1 MRNKIFKGQKG
12 IAGTDAL
19 IAVLLIALF
28 SGLIATISYN
38 IFISNSSISRMS
50 KATSYIV
57 DVFEYVDKIYYED
70 VTKDN
75 IVNYFNSKYY
85 TGDKSEVKMK
95 STAEE
100 TVNTPYVAEINITK
114 YNQTEG
120 NSGKLD
126 LVEEITM
133 TVTYK
138 LGGKEQKIEMKKI
151 RTREELITPNKPD
164 LSLLTIQEGYDIYP
178 IKKVEDKW
186 KVCNENDISWYN
198 YEVGNW
204 ALVIQTKRDLSQQEE
219 IDPGSLESGE
229 TFYAWIPRYAYNNTD
244 KSVKFL
250 YSNSDNY
257 LEANGDY
264 KKVVKL
270 DSSKY
275 TIPTDFSTGDK
286 KLTGVWS
293 KEETSNVFKNLNDFY
308 PLKK

>member
-1 MRNKIFKGQKG
+1 MRNKIFKDQKG
-12 IAGTDAL
+12 IAGADAL

-38 IFISNSSISRMS
+38 IFISNSSINRMS

-57 DVFEYVDKIYYED
+57 DVFEYVDKIYYDD

-85 TGDKSEVKMK
+85 TGDRSEVKMK
-95 STAEE
+95 STTEE
-100 TVNTPYVAEINITK
+100 TVNTPYVAEINVTK

-133 TVTYK
+133 RVTYK
-138 LGGKEQKIEMKKI
+138 LGSKEQKVEMKKI
-151 RTREELITPNKPD
+151 KARDNLITPNKPD
-164 LSLLTIQEGYDIYP
+164 LSLLTVEASYRIYP

-244 KSVKFL
+244 RSVRFL

-257 LEANGDY
+257 IETDGDY
-264 KKVVKL
+264 KKVVEV

-275 TIPTDFSTGDK
+275 TIPTDFSTGGK
-286 KLTGVWS
+286 KLTGVWN
-293 KEETSNVFKNLNDFY
+293 KEETSDVFKNLNNFY

>member
-1 MRNKIFKGQKG
+1 MRNKIFKDQKG
-12 IAGTDAL
+12 IAGADAL

-38 IFISNSSISRMS
+38 IFISNSSINRMS

-57 DVFEYVDKIYYED
+57 DVFEYVDKIYYDD

-85 TGDKSEVKMK
+85 TGDRSEVKMK
-95 STAEE
+95 STTEE
-100 TVNTPYVAEINITK
+100 TVNTPYVAEINVTK

-133 TVTYK
+133 RVTYK
-138 LGGKEQKIEMKKI
+138 LGSKEQKVEMKKI
-151 RTREELITPNKPD
+151 KARENLITPNKPD
-164 LSLLTIQEGYDIYP
+164 LSLLTVEASYRIYP

-204 ALVIQTKRDLSQQEE
+204 ALVIQTQRNLSQQEE
-219 IDPGSLESGE
+219 IDPSSLESGE

-244 KSVKFL
+244 RSVRFL

-257 LEANGDY
+257 IETDGDY
-264 KKVVKL
+264 KKVVEV

-275 TIPTDFSTGDK
+275 TIPTDFSTGGK
-286 KLTGVWS
+286 KLTGVWN
-293 KEETSNVFKNLNDFY
+293 KEETSDVFKNLNNFY